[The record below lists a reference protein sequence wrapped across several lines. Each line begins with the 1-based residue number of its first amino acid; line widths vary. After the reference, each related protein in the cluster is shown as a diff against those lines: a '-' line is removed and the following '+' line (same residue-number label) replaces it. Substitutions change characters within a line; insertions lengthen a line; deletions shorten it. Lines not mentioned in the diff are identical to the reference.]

1 MPKLRK
7 LSLIGNKFTNGIEP
21 SISALKLNRVKVEY
35 LSPEEKRKRAKKKK
49 QQQQNNTEQQNLITN
64 NNNNNNGN

>member
-7 LSLIGNKFTNGIEP
+7 LSLIGNKFTSGIEP

-35 LSPEEKRKRAKKKK
+35 LSQEEKKKRAKKKK
-49 QQQQNNTEQQNLITN
+49 QQQNNSEQQTLNSNTN
-64 NNNNNNGN
+64 